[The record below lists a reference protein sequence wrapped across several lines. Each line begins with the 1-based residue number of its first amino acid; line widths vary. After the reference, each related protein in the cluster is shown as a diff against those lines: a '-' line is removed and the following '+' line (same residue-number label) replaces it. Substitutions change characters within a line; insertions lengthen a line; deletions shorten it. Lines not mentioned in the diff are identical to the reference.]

1 MYHKKTFTL
10 SIPLLFIILIYSC
23 KPSDKISEEDYK
35 IINVLVKERIKP
47 SIDKYFLSED
57 LKKYKKNNLDQDIKI
72 IDSII
77 NTRKYYFKLSDTLYS
92 INLENKKY
100 KDIISGSFV
109 FFPNN
114 QNYNIPLKFD
124 KKKVKYNSNTI
135 EVETEKNRDEN
146 YIGSY
151 RISRVILNKH
161 DDRAVVELKIDA
173 KQSLFEGDK
182 IFLLEKDNKQ
192 WKIIKVQ

>member
-1 MYHKKTFTL
+1 M
-10 SIPLLFIILIYSC
+10 
-23 KPSDKISEEDYK
+23 
-35 IINVLVKERIKP
+35 
-47 SIDKYFLSED
+47 
-57 LKKYKKNNLDQDIKI
+57 
-72 IDSII
+72 
-77 NTRKYYFKLSDTLYS
+77 
-92 INLENKKY
+92 
-100 KDIISGSFV
+100 
-109 FFPNN
+109 
-114 QNYNIPLKFD
+114 KFD

-135 EVETEKNRDEN
+135 EVETEKNIDEN

>member
-35 IINVLVKERIKP
+35 IINVILKERIKP

-57 LKKYKKNNLDQDIKI
+57 LQKYKKNNLDEDIKI

-92 INLENKKY
+92 INLNKKKY
-100 KDIISGSFV
+100 KDIISSSYV
-109 FFPNN
+109 FFHNN
-114 QNYNIPLKFD
+114 QKYNINLKFD

-135 EVETEKNRDEN
+135 EVETEKKKDEK

-151 RISRVILNKH
+151 RISRIIFNKQ
-161 DDRAVVELKIDA
+161 DNRAVVELKIDD

-182 IFLLEKDNKQ
+182 IFLLEKNNEK